1 MARPD
6 ISRSVKAAFVACT
19 TLVIA
24 FASPTLA
31 HAAPGGI
38 EGTLNRSFGTS
49 GTLTLPFVA
58 SFAASE
64 STDAQGRVVA
74 SGAGVEN
81 ETSFLF
87 VVRYL
92 GDGRLDPTFG
102 TGGVAR
108 VENRP
113 LDDPIVGGA
122 SAMGPGGRIMLGG
135 SLVFS
140 HVTVIARLT
149 SDGRL
154 DPSFNGSGFAVAQ
167 KEWTSAVTVDA
178 AGRAVVAGGS
188 GAGAQVW
195 RFRTDGHID
204 STFGGGGT
212 ARIDSSKFT
221 SIASV
226 ATDTSNRVVVSGS
239 ANGAGF
245 VGRLT
250 SSGQPDPAFAANGMR
265 KFAALA
271 QLASVAVQPDGRIV
285 AAGNTTSPPV
295 VASVTSHMAA
305 ARVLDNGSPDSSFG
319 ADGVAV
325 VQPGGSVSIALDLH
339 MLPGGSLLL
348 VGAGNQQPF
357 PEDTQFPVVARLL
370 PNGRLDPGFGCS
382 GGTWLRLGDRHGLG
396 TAIAVSGSSAY
407 VLGETQSGGVQATIS
422 RLDLGVSAPGG
433 YTLVTT
439 AGALQSFGSAPA
451 CAPLDDL
458 ALNRPI
464 VGVATTVAGRGEW
477 LVASDGG
484 IFAEGEAR
492 FFGSTGSIRLNQPI
506 VGMAA
511 TPSGH
516 GYWLVASDGGV
527 FAFGDARFFGSTG
540 SIRLNQP
547 IVGMAAT
554 SSGHGYRLVASDGG
568 VFAFGDARFAGS
580 TGSIRLN
587 QPIVGMATTSSD
599 HDYWL
604 VASDGGVFAFGDAR
618 FFGSTGS
625 IRLNQP
631 IVGMA
636 ATSSGHGYWLVASDG
651 GIFAFADALFKGS
664 AASIPPG
671 AGFVG
676 IAATP

>member
-1 MARPD
+1 MARPG

-31 HAAPGGI
+31 RAAPGGI

-49 GTLTLPFVA
+49 GMLTLPFVA
-58 SFAASE
+58 SFAASV
-64 STDAQGRVVA
+64 STDAQGRIVV
-74 SGAGVEN
+74 SGGGVEN

-108 VENRP
+108 VDNRP
-113 LDDPIVGGA
+113 LDDPVVGGA
-122 SAMGPGGRIMLGG
+122 SAIAPSGRIMLVG

-149 SDGRL
+149 DGGRL
-154 DPSFNGSGFAVAQ
+154 DPSFNGSGFAAAQ

-178 AGRAVVAGGS
+178 TGRAIVAGGS

-221 SIASV
+221 SIPSIAI
-226 ATDTSNRVVVSGS
+226 DTSNRVVVSGS
-239 ANGAGF
+239 ANGTGF

-250 SSGQPDPAFAANGMR
+250 SSGDPDPAFATNGMR
-265 KFAALA
+265 KFAGVS

-285 AAGNTTSPPV
+285 AAGNTTSAPV

-305 ARVLDNGSPDSSFG
+305 VRVLDNGSPDSSFG
-319 ADGVAV
+319 DGGVAV
-325 VQPGGSVSIALDLH
+325 VQPGGSVSIALDVH
-339 MLPGGSLLL
+339 VLPGGSLLL
-348 VGAGNQQPF
+348 AGAGNQQPF

-370 PNGRLDPGFGCS
+370 PDGRLDSGFGCS
-382 GGTWLRLGDRHGLG
+382 GGTWLRLGDRHGLAA
-396 TAIAVSGSSAY
+396 AIAVSGSSAY
-407 VLGETQSGGVQATIS
+407 VLGDTPAVGDQAMIS

-464 VGVATTVAGRGEW
+464 VGVATTGTGRGEW
-477 LVASDGG
+477 MVASDGG
-484 IFAEGEAR
+484 IFAE
-492 FFGSTGSIRLNQPI
+492 
-506 VGMAA
+506 
-511 TPSGH
+511 
-516 GYWLVASDGGV
+516 
-527 FAFGDARFFGSTG
+527 
-540 SIRLNQP
+540 
-547 IVGMAAT
+547 
-554 SSGHGYRLVASDGG
+554 
-568 VFAFGDARFAGS
+568 
-580 TGSIRLN
+580 
-587 QPIVGMATTSSD
+587 
-599 HDYWL
+599 
-604 VASDGGVFAFGDAR
+604 GDAR

-651 GIFAFADALFKGS
+651 GVFAFGDARFAGSMGSIRLNQPIVGMAATSSGHGYSLVASDGGIFAFADALFKGS